1 MSNVQVITDSASSLD
16 KGMLAELD
24 IDVLSLY
31 VNEGGMT
38 HEETTMDIVAFYDRI
53 GDLVDDIP
61 TSSQA
66 SLEATAQA
74 FVSAAEKGR
83 DVFAGFIGSRMSGMF
98 ESACLVAKQVK
109 ERYPDW
115 HACMLDTGSNSLDE
129 GYGVLAAARAAL
141 RGAPLA
147 ECHDIAVRTC
157 LSSRWLFTP
166 RSLAFLKAGGRIGRA
181 ASLVGNLL
189 RICPILT
196 VFDGEVEVAGKYPTF
211 NKSVSKIAKMF
222 ERDVRRFGLVEAT
235 VHYIGPREPA
245 EEWARDVI
253 EPIAQAPVD
262 VLPVSP
268 VIGVHVGPALG
279 IVYHCDS
286 TLPGKFTNPPEGV
299 FF

>member
-1 MSNVQVITDSASSLD
+1 
-16 KGMLAELD
+16 
-24 IDVLSLY
+24 
-31 VNEGGMT
+31 MT

-74 FVSAAEKGR
+74 FVNAAEKGR

-98 ESACLVAKQVK
+98 DSACLVAKQVK

-222 ERDVRRFGLVEAT
+222 ERALHRTAGTCRGMGAGCHRAHRPGPCRRAARLTGHRCACGSRARYRVSLRFHPSREVHEPSRGGFLLVRV
-235 VHYIGPREPA
+235 
-245 EEWARDVI
+245 
-253 EPIAQAPVD
+253 
-262 VLPVSP
+262 
-268 VIGVHVGPALG
+268 
-279 IVYHCDS
+279 
-286 TLPGKFTNPPEGV
+286 
-299 FF
+299 

>member
-1 MSNVQVITDSASSLD
+1 MARVQVITDSASSLD
-16 KGMLAELD
+16 KERLAELD

-31 VNEGGMT
+31 VNEGGTT
-38 HEETTMDIVAFYDRI
+38 HEETTMDIAAFYDRI
-53 GDLVDDIP
+53 GTLVNSIP

-66 SLEATAQA
+66 SLDATAQA
-74 FVSAAEKGR
+74 FVRAAEKGR
-83 DVFAGFIGSRMSGMF
+83 DVFAAFIGTRMSGMF
-98 ESACLVAKQVK
+98 ESACLVARQVK

-115 HACMLDTGSNSLDE
+115 HACMLDSGSNSLDE
-129 GYGVLAAARAAL
+129 GYAVLAAARTAL

-157 LSSRWLFTP
+157 MSSRWLFTP

-196 VFDGEVEVAGKYPTF
+196 VFDGEVEVMGKYPTF
-211 NKSVSKIAKMF
+211 NKSVSKIARMF
-222 ERDVRRFGLVEAT
+222 ERDVRRYGLVEAT
-235 VHYIGPREPA
+235 VHYIGPPDAARD
-245 EEWARDVI
+245 WAREVI
-253 EPIAQAPVD
+253 EPIAKMPVD

-279 IVYHCDS
+279 IVYHCES
-286 TLPGKFTNPPEGV
+286 ILPGKFTNPPEGV